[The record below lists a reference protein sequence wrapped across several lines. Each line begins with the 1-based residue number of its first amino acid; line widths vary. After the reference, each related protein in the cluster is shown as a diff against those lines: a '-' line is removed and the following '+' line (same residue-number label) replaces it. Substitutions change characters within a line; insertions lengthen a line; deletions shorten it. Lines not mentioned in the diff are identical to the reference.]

1 MVYETNQLVKPTI
14 LSIPPM
20 NLTIASFPLHPSLY
34 LDVNRLLQPTAAAGN
49 RQMAPPQPPAPSAS
63 SSKGPHKKRP
73 KSASAA
79 VKQQTCVVLH

>member
-1 MVYETNQLVKPTI
+1 
-14 LSIPPM
+14 M
-20 NLTIASFPLHPSLY
+20 NLTIFLIPPSLY

-49 RQMAPPQPPAPSAS
+49 RQMAPPQPPAPSAT

-73 KSASAA
+73 KSASSA